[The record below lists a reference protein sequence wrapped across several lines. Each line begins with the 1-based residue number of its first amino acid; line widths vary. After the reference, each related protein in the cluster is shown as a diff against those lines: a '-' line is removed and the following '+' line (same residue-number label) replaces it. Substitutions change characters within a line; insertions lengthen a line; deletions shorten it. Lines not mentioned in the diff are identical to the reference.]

1 MKTVFLLIMY
11 LLAREHR
18 SHGSPILWAR
28 GMPADD
34 LSKAR
39 EGKAMAE
46 IEGHRESSVPR
57 ATAATYLL
65 LFPIPVVCFVAAL
78 VTDIAYSSSAYL
90 MWLHFS
96 EWLIA
101 AGLAFGGLAALVL
114 LIEFFASRAIR
125 TGGIGWAHLVLFY
138 GALVVELINAFVHT
152 IDGWTAVVPT
162 GMTLSVI
169 GAVLALAAVGTL
181 FRVPV
186 TWVARREVRP

>member
-1 MKTVFLLIMY
+1 MSEVIEY
-11 LLAREHR
+11 
-18 SHGSPILWAR
+18 
-28 GMPADD
+28 
-34 LSKAR
+34 R
-39 EGKAMAE
+39 EGGVARVIAP
-46 IEGHRESSVPR
+46 I
-57 ATAATYLL
+57 YLL

-78 VTDIAYSSSAYL
+78 VTDIAYANSAYL

-101 AGLAFGGLAALVL
+101 AGLAFGCLAALVL

-125 TGGIGWAHLVLFY
+125 TGSIGWTHLVLFY
-138 GALVVELINAFVHT
+138 AALVVELINALIHT

-169 GAVLALAAVGTL
+169 GALLALAAVATL